1 MQRPMRCM
9 RRSHTHRRRGCSH
22 RTSES
27 RELKRTGFSSALRNF
42 TFDVWIEA
50 RSNHQVRR
58 YTLSQRGASVR
69 AFAQDRCITAF
80 IASNVLHE
88 TCIDV
93 HHLPKRTERIMISY
107 QLFLRFILESFLETA
122 VFSIQVRQNLN
133 KTIRQAT
140 QIRNMRFQ
148 GLTRV
153 GVLNVSCGWFID
165 IWSVLDRRR
174 LRQARDGFNR
184 ALQGIGMESIQYDC
198 VASLFKEVA

>member
-1 MQRPMRCM
+1 
-9 RRSHTHRRRGCSH
+9 
-22 RTSES
+22 
-27 RELKRTGFSSALRNF
+27 
-42 TFDVWIEA
+42 
-50 RSNHQVRR
+50 
-58 YTLSQRGASVR
+58 
-69 AFAQDRCITAF
+69 
-80 IASNVLHE
+80 
-88 TCIDV
+88 
-93 HHLPKRTERIMISY
+93 MISY